1 MSKSLEALERLR
13 NTLLAEG
20 YWQDILQ
27 DVFIIEKELGM
38 TQIVK
43 RLFKD
48 ANLRDYDHL
57 QPCDKKLVSREE
69 WNNFL
74 KWVKEKDNE

>member
-1 MSKSLEALERLR
+1 MSKSLDALERLR

-27 DVFIIEKELGM
+27 DVSIIEKELVM

-48 ANLRDYDHL
+48 ANLRDYKYL
-57 QPCDKKLVSREE
+57 CRSDKKLCSEEE
-69 WNNFL
+69 WNKFRE
-74 KWVKEKDNE
+74 WIKEIDL